1 MVMSVRYAVP
11 YDDDL
16 LSDPQWQGQSHDWA
30 HDWARDWTIR
40 VVRVIRVLR
49 EPRWCVSSSLLAS
62 GGVAAWMMVVLL
74 KHVPLGL

>member
-16 LSDPQWQGQSHDWA
+16 LADPQWQEQTR
-30 HDWARDWTIR
+30 DWARAWAIR
-40 VVRVIRVLR
+40 LVRVARVIRK
-49 EPRWCVSSSLLAS
+49 PRWCVSGSLLAS
-62 GGVAAWMMVVLL
+62 GSAAAWMMVVLL

>member
-16 LSDPQWQGQSHDWA
+16 LADQQWQEQT
-30 HDWARDWTIR
+30 RDLAVR
-40 VVRVIRVLR
+40 VARVIRVFR
-49 EPRWCVSSSLLAS
+49 EPRWCVSGSLLAAGS
-62 GGVAAWMMVVLL
+62 AAAWMMVVLL

>member
-16 LSDPQWQGQSHDWA
+16 LSEEPRWQEQTRA
-30 HDWARDWTIR
+30 WTIRAVRVIR
-40 VVRVIRVLR
+40 VVRVIR
-49 EPRWCVSSSLLAS
+49 EPRWCVPGSLLAS
-62 GGVAAWMMVVLL
+62 GSVAAWMMVALL

>member
-1 MVMSVRYAVP
+1 MGAMVMSVRYAVP

-16 LSDPQWQGQSHDWA
+16 LSEEPRWQEQTLDWA
-30 HDWARDWTIR
+30 IR
-40 VVRVIRVLR
+40 LVRVIR
-49 EPRWCVSSSLLAS
+49 EPRWCVPGSLLAS

>member
-16 LSDPQWQGQSHDWA
+16 LADPQWQGQTR
-30 HDWARDWTIR
+30 DWARDLAIS
-40 VVRVIRVLR
+40 VVRVIRVVR
-49 EPRWCVSSSLLAS
+49 EPRWCVPGSLLAS
-62 GGVAAWMMVVLL
+62 GSVAAWMMVVLL

>member
-16 LSDPQWQGQSHDWA
+16 LADPQWQEQTLDWA
-30 HDWARDWTIR
+30 I
-40 VVRVIRVLR
+40 RVIRVFR
-49 EPRWCVSSSLLAS
+49 EPRWCVPGSLFAS

-74 KHVPLGL
+74 KHLPLGL